1 MRKDNDTIKNMHLL
15 IRITMSH
22 LDTNIFLK
30 ILFEVSKNLHDHRNE
45 DTSSGTTYAWEHVR
59 SVVSKITRYCLGQDV
74 PLYKDS
80 IFLYNVSV
88 GCHNICELHA
98 VPNNVYT
105 VEAYNKNKK
114 KRNSSRCIKR
124 GLKDA
129 WFAILHSKYN
139 WKYKSQQKVFFA
151 FFYLLYCLIFT
162 SNNLRSVIVK

>member
-1 MRKDNDTIKNMHLL
+1 MGHSN
-15 IRITMSH
+15 
-22 LDTNIFLK
+22 TNIFLK
-30 ILFEVSKNLHDHRNE
+30 ILFELSKNLHVHRNE

-105 VEAYNKNKK
+105 VEAYNKKTK
-114 KRNSSRCIKR
+114 
-124 GLKDA
+124 
-129 WFAILHSKYN
+129 
-139 WKYKSQQKVFFA
+139 
-151 FFYLLYCLIFT
+151 
-162 SNNLRSVIVK
+162 